1 MAHTLFT
8 PQQAAQATLT
18 DLRYLS
24 VLPRT
29 VRLDFSNEFVAG
41 RGQTVNVLAPITVG
55 EARVYTKAQR
65 DAREAIVFDDLEQTW
80 FPVTLEDQIYKAIRL
95 PDDFATF
102 TLKDANSQV
111 FIPMAKSVVDGLAAP
126 LVTEMAGI
134 DNDAEAPIPD
144 VAADGSNILQVLIA
158 ANQVLNQRKIPREGR
173 TLAVGT
179 QVEAAIL
186 GLPQLQ
192 KVNESGDS
200 GDLLR
205 NASIGKLFGFN
216 IIVAPELPSDYAVA
230 YHKDAFAFITRPSRQ
245 PQGAAW
251 SGTAAQDGFALRVLQ
266 HYNPT
271 QLEDQVVVDTFYG
284 ATTLDAE
291 RAVSFTVATADA
303 GGGEG

>member
-1 MAHTLFT
+1 MAHTLYT
-8 PQQAAQATLT
+8 PEQAAQATLT

-41 RGQTVNVLAPITVG
+41 RGQTVNVLAPVSVG
-55 EARVYTKAQR
+55 NARVYTKAQR
-65 DAREAIVFDDLEQTW
+65 DAREQIVFDDLQQTW
-80 FPVTLEDQIYKAIRL
+80 IPVTLEDQIYKAVRL

-102 TLKDANSQV
+102 TLRDANAQV
-111 FIPMAKSVVDGLAAP
+111 FIPMAKSVVDGLATP
-126 LVTEMAGI
+126 LVTEMAAI
-134 DNDAEAPIPD
+134 DTDASIPAL
-144 VAADGSNILQVLIA
+144 AADGSNILQVLIA

-179 QVEAAIL
+179 EVEAAIL

-192 KVNESGDS
+192 KVNEAGDS

-205 NASIGKLFGFN
+205 NASIGRLFGFN
-216 IIVAPELPSDYAVA
+216 IVVAPELPSGYAVA

-251 SGTAAQDGFALRVLQ
+251 SGVAAQDGFALRILQ
-266 HYNPT
+266 HYNPL

-284 ATTLDAE
+284 AATLDAD
-291 RAVSFTVATADA
+291 RAVSFTVAA
-303 GGGEG
+303 

>member
-8 PQQAAQATLT
+8 PEQAAQATLT

-24 VLPRT
+24 VIPRT
-29 VRLDFSNEFVAG
+29 VRLDFSDEFVAG
-41 RGQTVNVLAPITVG
+41 RGQTVNVLAPVTVG
-55 EARVYTKAQR
+55 DARVYTKAQR
-65 DAREAIVFDDLEQTW
+65 DARDEIVFDDLDQTW
-80 FPVTLEDQIYKAIRL
+80 FPVTLEDQIYKGVRL

-126 LVTEMAGI
+126 LVTQMSAIG
-134 DNDAEAPIPD
+134 NDATNPIDD
-144 VAADGSNILQVLIA
+144 VAADGSNILKVLIQ

-179 QVEAAIL
+179 EVEAAIL

-205 NASIGKLFGFN
+205 NASIGRLFGFN
-216 IIVAPELPSDYAVA
+216 IVVAPELASNFAVA
-230 YHKDAFAFITRPSRQ
+230 YHKDAFALVTRPSRQ

-251 SGTAAQDGFALRVLQ
+251 SGIASQDGFALRILQ
-266 HYNPT
+266 HYNPK

-291 RAVSFTVATADA
+291 RAVSFTVAADA
-303 GGGEG
+303 G

>member
-8 PQQAAQATLT
+8 PEQAAQATLT

-65 DAREAIVFDDLEQTW
+65 DAREAIVFDDLEETW
-80 FPVTLEDQIYKAIRL
+80 VPVTLEDQIYKAVRL

-111 FIPMAKSVVDGLAAP
+111 FIPMAKSVVDGLATP
-126 LVTEMAGI
+126 LVTQMSAI
-134 DNDAEAPIPD
+134 ANDATNPIPD

-179 QVEAAIL
+179 EIEAAIL

-192 KVNESGDS
+192 KVNEAGDS

-216 IIVAPELPSDYAVA
+216 IVVAPELPSDYAVA

-251 SGTAAQDGFALRVLQ
+251 SGTASQDGFALRVLQ

-284 ATTLDAE
+284 AATLDAE
-291 RAVSFTVATADA
+291 RAVSFTVATAGA
-303 GGGEG
+303 

>member
-8 PQQAAQATLT
+8 PEQAATATLT

-29 VRLDFSNEFVAG
+29 VRMDFSNEFVAG
-41 RGQTVNVLAPITVG
+41 RGQTVNVLAPISVG
-55 EARVYTKAQR
+55 EARIYTKAQR
-65 DAREAIVFDDLEQTW
+65 DAREAITFDDITETW
-80 FPVTLEDQIYKAIRL
+80 VPITLEDQIYKAIRL

-102 TLKDANSQV
+102 SLRDANQQV

-126 LVTEMAGI
+126 LVTQMAAI
-134 DNDAEAPIPD
+134 ANDTTNPIPD

-179 QVEAAIL
+179 EIEAAIL

-192 KVNESGDS
+192 KVNEAGDS

-216 IIVAPELPSDYAVA
+216 IVVAPELPSDFAVA
-230 YHKDAFAFITRPSRQ
+230 YHKDAFAFVTRPSRQ

-251 SGTAAQDGFALRVLQ
+251 SATASQDGFALRLLQ

-271 QLEDQVVVDTFYG
+271 QLEDQVVADAFYG
-284 ATTLDAE
+284 AATLDAE
-291 RAVSFTVATADA
+291 RAVSFTVAA
-303 GGGEG
+303 GV

>member
-1 MAHTLFT
+1 MAHSLFT

-41 RGQTVNVLAPITVG
+41 RGQTVNVLAPISVG
-55 EARVYTKAQR
+55 DARVYTKAQR
-65 DAREAIVFDDLEQTW
+65 DAREAIVFDDLQETW
-80 FPVTLEDQIYKAIRL
+80 VPVTLEDQIYKAVRL

-111 FIPMAKSVVDGLAAP
+111 FIPMAKAVVDGLASP
-126 LVTEMAGI
+126 LVTQMSAI
-134 DNDAEAPIPD
+134 DNDATSPIPD

-179 QVEAAIL
+179 EIEAAIL

-192 KVNESGDS
+192 KVNEAGDS

-216 IIVAPELPSDYAVA
+216 IVVAPELPSGFAVA

-251 SGTAAQDGFALRVLQ
+251 SGTASQDGFALRVLQ

-291 RAVSFTVATADA
+291 RAVSFTVAGA
-303 GGGEG
+303 